1 MDIELKQ
8 DFANR
13 CEARPNTA
21 RKRQARKPNLQ
32 TTGVR
37 KANARLSHPNHSV
50 GDVCF
55 ACASASS
62 QRLAQWSSGRITLN
76 CYPASGFARPPP
88 NPSRRGIS
96 EKGRKSRETLCCL
109 QCFPVPGCRKVNSLT
124 TTEVRK
130 ANARLFHPNYSV
142 GGVRFAC
149 ASAVFPATR
158 SRVIRKDCNSYASGF
173 ARPPPNPSRRGI
185 SEKGRKSRE
194 TLCCLQCFPVPGCR
208 KVNSLTTTEVR
219 KANARLFHPNYS
231 VGGVRFA
238 CASAVFPATRSRVI
252 RKDCNSYA
260 SGFARPPPNPSRR
273 GISEK
278 GRKSRETLCCFQCF
292 PVPGCRKVNSLTTTE
307 VRKANAR
314 LFHPNYSVGGV
325 RFACASAVFPATR
338 SRVIRKDCN
347 SYASGF
353 ARPPPNPSRRGI
365 SEKGRKSRETL
376 CCFQCFPVP
385 GCRKVNS
392 LTTTEVRKANA
403 RLFHPNYSVG
413 GVRFACASA
422 VFPATRSRVIRKD
435 CNSYASGFARPPP
448 NPSRRGISEKGRKSR
463 ETLCCFQSFP
473 VPECRKVNSLIKQR
487 KCAKPMRV
495 YFARTTQLEVS
506 VLRAR
511 LLSSQRLAQG

>member
-76 CYPASGFARPPP
+76 CYP
-88 NPSRRGIS
+88 
-96 EKGRKSRETLCCL
+96 
-109 QCFPVPGCRKVNSLT
+109 
-124 TTEVRK
+124 
-130 ANARLFHPNYSV
+130 
-142 GGVRFAC
+142 
-149 ASAVFPATR
+149 
-158 SRVIRKDCNSYASGF
+158 ASGF

>member
-1 MDIELKQ
+1 MSVL
-8 DFANR
+8 R
-13 CEARPNTA
+13 
-21 RKRQARKPNLQ
+21 
-32 TTGVR
+32 VR
-37 KANARLSHPNHSV
+37 LL
-50 GDVCF
+50 
-55 ACASASS
+55 SS

-76 CYPASGFARPPP
+76 CYP
-88 NPSRRGIS
+88 
-96 EKGRKSRETLCCL
+96 
-109 QCFPVPGCRKVNSLT
+109 
-124 TTEVRK
+124 
-130 ANARLFHPNYSV
+130 
-142 GGVRFAC
+142 
-149 ASAVFPATR
+149 
-158 SRVIRKDCNSYASGF
+158 
-173 ARPPPNPSRRGI
+173 
-185 SEKGRKSRE
+185 
-194 TLCCLQCFPVPGCR
+194 
-208 KVNSLTTTEVR
+208 
-219 KANARLFHPNYS
+219 
-231 VGGVRFA
+231 
-238 CASAVFPATRSRVI
+238 
-252 RKDCNSYA
+252 A

-448 NPSRRGISEKGRKSR
+448 NPSTRGKSDRREFGGQNSDTCSNNCVKSQRRENSE
-463 ETLCCFQSFP
+463 TMCCFQCFFVREGRQSGHQKVHAAVAP
-473 VPECRKVNSLIKQR
+473 SACRSQNFKSTSGSVNVWKLCLDI
-487 KCAKPMRV
+487 V
-495 YFARTTQLEVS
+495 IL
-506 VLRAR
+506 
-511 LLSSQRLAQG
+511 